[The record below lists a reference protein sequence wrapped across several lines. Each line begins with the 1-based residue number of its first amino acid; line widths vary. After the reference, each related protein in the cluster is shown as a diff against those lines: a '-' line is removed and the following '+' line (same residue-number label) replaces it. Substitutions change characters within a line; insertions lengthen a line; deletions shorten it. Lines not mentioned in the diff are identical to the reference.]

1 MDYEEFLTIVEQ
13 SARIGREDAERA
25 VRATLQTL
33 AERTARGEARDLA
46 AQLPPEVAPW
56 LNAGSA
62 EAEPFDVDEFLR
74 RVAERTDSDTDTA
87 LRLSRA
93 VFDALS
99 RAVTRQEWD
108 DTVAELPRD
117 FAPLLPR
124 GPQVEVV
131 SADLFWRQVA
141 DRAATDLEGAQRA
154 ANAVLETLAERI
166 AGGEVDDL
174 VVHLPPA
181 LHDPLKVGRAHT
193 GGQARRMTLDEFVE
207 RAAEREGVGMD
218 EAREHARA
226 VLTTLR
232 EAIPDQ
238 EFLDVRVQ
246 LPDDYDVLLARR

>member
-1 MDYEEFLTIVEQ
+1 MDYEEFLTVVEQ

-33 AERTARGEARDLA
+33 AERIARGEARDLA
-46 AQLPPEVAPW
+46 AQLPFELAPW
-56 LNAGSA
+56 LNAGTA
-62 EAEPFDVDEFLR
+62 DAEPFEADEFLR
-74 RVAERTDSDTDTA
+74 RVAERTDGDPDTA

-124 GPQVEVV
+124 GPRVEVV
-131 SADLFWRQVA
+131 SADLFWRRVA

-174 VVHLPPA
+174 IVHLPPP
-181 LHDPLKVGRAHT
+181 LHEPLKVGRAHT

-207 RAAEREGVGMD
+207 RVAAREGVGPD

-246 LPDDYDVLLARR
+246 LPGDYDTLLARR